1 MAEKKTE
8 SKTEPE
14 LDLRIF
20 YKASGCPVSKV
31 HLENPEHQAL
41 LEQAIAA
48 PSISHAAI
56 SEVLWDKWQ
65 VQLTGDSIGRHR
77 AYPQK
82 CSCKNIPK

>member
-14 LDLRIF
+14 LDLNIF

-31 HLENPEHQAL
+31 HLENPEHQRL
-41 LEQAIAA
+41 FEEAINTH
-48 PSISHAAI
+48 SISHAAI
-56 SEVLWDKWQ
+56 AEVLWDKWQ
-65 VQLTGDSIGRHR
+65 VQLSGDALGRHR

-82 CSCKNIPK
+82 CSCKSIPK